1 VFLQRGWSLELDFL
15 GMNQS
20 DLRNLEVV
28 FSEDEIWEAIKDM
41 PNEKAPGPDGYTID
55 FYQKYWEVI

>member
-1 VFLQRGWSLELDFL
+1 
-15 GMNQS
+15 MNQS